1 MPWKHKMVHWHVSSM
16 APDPNT
22 IHAAVQV
29 IRQGGV
35 IAFPTSTLYGL
46 GADAKNSH
54 AVEKIFDIKGRQP
67 QHPLLVLIRDRT
79 CLSEL
84 VREIPP
90 KAVLL
95 MEAFWPGGITVV
107 LHARERISGRL
118 TGNTGKIGVRVPKHP
133 VAAAILAQLEG
144 PMTGTSANLS
154 GRGGCS
160 DIACLQEQLS
170 VQLDG
175 VVDAGPLKGG
185 RGSTVI
191 DLTVDP
197 PCILREGTISEHQ
210 IQSVL

>member
-1 MPWKHKMVHWHVSSM
+1 MVHWNISAT
-16 APDPNT
+16 APDPDI
-22 IHAAVQV
+22 IHAAVRV
-29 IRQGGV
+29 IRKGGI

-46 GADAKNSH
+46 GADANNPR
-54 AVEKIFDIKGRQP
+54 AVERIFDIKGRQP
-67 QHPLLVLIRDRT
+67 HHPLLVLIRDKI
-79 CLSEL
+79 CLPEL

-90 KAVLL
+90 QAVLL

-107 LHARERISGRL
+107 LHAGERISDRL

-133 VAAAILAQLEG
+133 VAAAIVAELEG

-160 DIACLQEQLS
+160 DISHLEEQVS
-170 VQLDG
+170 TQLDA

-191 DLTVDP
+191 DMTIDP
-197 PCILREGTISEHQ
+197 PRILREGTISERQ
-210 IQSVL
+210 ILSVLQI